1 MFWYRENVDTLNGKY
16 LETINFLSC
25 CWENKEFL
33 LMSLIFNHKHSWM
46 SASYHRALSA
56 SPHPSAVPIVSCSS
70 PVSPTLFSFHSVSH
84 TSSVF
89 KVQITKAGCLS
100 PEAVIDQL
108 TKKAVQGGRVSQGSQ
123 KKKTP
128 GELVWTRGSISVCLG
143 ASLLARDTWDTRDE
157 MTDGERRTGKQE

>member
-1 MFWYRENVDTLNGKY
+1 MFWYIENVNTLNGKY

-33 LMSLIFNHKHSWM
+33 LMSLIFNHKRSWM
-46 SASYHRALSA
+46 SASSHCAPSA
-56 SPHPSAVPIVSCSS
+56 SPHPSAVPTVSCSS
-70 PVSPTLFSFHSVSH
+70 PFSPTLFSFHSVSH

-123 KKKTP
+123 KKKTTP
-128 GELVWTRGSISVCLG
+128 GELVWTGGSISVCLG
-143 ASLLARDTWDTRDE
+143 ASLLARDTRDE
-157 MTDGERRTGKQE
+157 MTDW